1 MNAMRAYGEEIGLA
15 FQIVDDILD
24 ATSTSQE
31 LGKTAGKDAAQNKAT
46 YPALLG
52 MVKARREADT
62 RVLRA
67 VDHLTRCGINSEL
80 LGGLA
85 KFVAERSS

>member
-1 MNAMRAYGEEIGLA
+1 MRQYGREIGLA

-24 ATSTSQE
+24 ATSTSKE
-31 LGKTAGKDAAQNKAT
+31 LGKTAGKDAEQNKAT

-52 MVKARREADT
+52 MEAAKHEAET
-62 RVLRA
+62 RVRRA
-67 VDHLTRCGINSEL
+67 VDHLAHCGIDSEL

-85 KFVAERSS
+85 RFVANRRS